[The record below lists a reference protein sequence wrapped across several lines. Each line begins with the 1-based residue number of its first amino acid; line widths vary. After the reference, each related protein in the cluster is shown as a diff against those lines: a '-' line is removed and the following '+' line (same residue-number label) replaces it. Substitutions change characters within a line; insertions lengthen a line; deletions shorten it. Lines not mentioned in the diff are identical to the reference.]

1 MLSLK
6 NVNKYFNRHRKNEI
20 HVINNISLEFNDNG
34 LVALLGP
41 SGCGKTT
48 LLNAIGGLDKIKS
61 GKIYVNGKKISSK
74 IDGKVDKIRN
84 LNIGYIFQ
92 DYKLVD
98 NMSVFDNV
106 ALVLTMLGIKDKN
119 EVKNRVEYVLDKV
132 GMLRYKRRPANM
144 LSGGERQRVGIARAL
159 VKNPNIILADE
170 PTGNLDSK
178 NSLEIMKI
186 IKSISKDRLVIL
198 VTHEVNLAKFY
209 ADRIIELKDGSIVK
223 DYINKDKEDLDY
235 AIDNNIYLKD
245 FDKHDVIKDEDKL
258 INIYL
263 DDKDKIKLDIVVRN
277 GNIYV
282 NSKNRDNVVVI
293 DEDSNIELI
302 NDSYKKIQE
311 SDIDK
316 YNFDLK
322 DDGKKKR
329 YSSIFNPISLITNG
343 FRKVFDY
350 SFLKKLLLLGFVL
363 SGMFI
368 MYSVASIASTIN
380 VKDEDFVTMNKNYLS
395 INLNKIKVDDYLKY
409 ETMDS
414 VNYIIPGNSY
424 VNFNVSYND
433 YYQSLNYS
441 DNLSGSLSDI
451 NLINDSDVVYGT
463 MPKEMNEV
471 VVDKKCI
478 LSMFDATGYANMLG
492 VKNVSD
498 MIGRKIKINT
508 MNAFVIVG
516 VVDLGSPSIYMN
528 RNNFV
533 NVLSNTKST
542 DDTIN
547 NDMLSV
553 AEVEIGNQKVYDYNL
568 YVNDIE
574 LKKGNYPVN
583 DYEVI
588 VNIKNSDTMPLNKY
602 IDTKVN
608 DKKLLVVGYYFSKEN
623 MDAFLVNNNTVK
635 YDLIT
640 KSKDMV
646 LVSKDKNKTINEF
659 RDMGLNIEDSYS
671 VSRKKYIES
680 NKERVNAT
688 LLASG
693 IILIISLVE
702 VFLMIRAS
710 FISRVKSV
718 GIYRAIGVKK
728 SDIYRMFYGEIIA
741 ITTIASVPGIILA
754 SYILKTLTSIKFLS
768 KSFLV
773 DFRII
778 LLSIIF
784 VYIFNLIIGLI
795 PVFNTIR
802 HRPASILSRHDLD

>member
-92 DYKLVD
+92 DYKLVE

-170 PTGNLDSK
+170 PTGNVDSK

-223 DYINKDKEDLDY
+223 DYINKDKEDLYY
-235 AIDNNIYLKD
+235 ALDNNIYLND

-282 NSKNRDNVVVI
+282 NSKSRDNIVVI

-343 FRKVFDY
+343 FKKVFDY
-350 SFLKKLLLLGFVL
+350 SFLKKLLLLGFIL

-368 MYSVASIASTIN
+368 MYSVSSIASTIN
-380 VKDEDFVTMNKNYLS
+380 VKDEDFVTMNKNYMS
-395 INLNKIKVDDYLKY
+395 VNLNKIKVDDYLKY
-409 ETMDS
+409 ENLDS
-414 VNYIIPGNSY
+414 VDYIIPGNSS
-424 VNFNVSYND
+424 VNFSVNYND
-433 YYQSLNYS
+433 YYQSINIK
-441 DNLSGSLSDI
+441 DILSGSLSDI
-451 NLINDSDVVYGT
+451 NLIKDSDILYGT

-471 VVDKKCI
+471 VVDKRSI
-478 LSMFDATGYANMLG
+478 LSMFDETGYANMIG
-492 VKNVSD
+492 IKNVRD
-498 MIGRKIKINT
+498 MIGREIKIDT
-508 MNAFVIVG
+508 MDAFVIVG
-516 VVDLGSPSIYMN
+516 IVDLGSPSIYMN
-528 RNNFV
+528 RSNFI
-533 NVLSNTKST
+533 NVLSNTK
-542 DDTIN
+542 N
-547 NDMLSV
+547 NDTNMYIS
-553 AEVEIGNQKVYDYNL
+553 EEEIGNQKIYDYNL
-568 YVNDIE
+568 EVNDIE

-608 DKKLLVVGYYFSKEN
+608 DKKLLVVGYYFSKDN

-635 YDLIT
+635 YDLIS

-646 LVSKDKNKTINEF
+646 LVSKDKDKTINEF

-671 VSRKKYIES
+671 VSRKKYIEG
-680 NKERVNAT
+680 NKERVNTT
-688 LLASG
+688 LLVSG
-693 IILIISLVE
+693 VILIISLVE

-710 FISRVKSV
+710 FLSRVKSV

-754 SYILKTLTSIKFLS
+754 SYILKVLSNIKFLS
-768 KSFLV
+768 KYFLV
-773 DFRII
+773 NFRIV

-802 HRPASILSRHDLD
+802 RRPASILSRHDLD

>member
-6 NVNKYFNRHRKNEI
+6 NVNKYFNRPRKNEI

-132 GMLRYKRRPANM
+132 GMLRYKRRPASM

-282 NSKNRDNVVVI
+282 NSKSRDNIVVI

-343 FRKVFDY
+343 FKKVFDY
-350 SFLKKLLLLGFVL
+350 SFLKKLLLLGFIL

-368 MYSVASIASTIN
+368 MYSVSSIASTIN

-395 INLNKIKVDDYLKY
+395 VNLNKIKVDDYLKY
-409 ETMDS
+409 ENLDS
-414 VNYIIPGNSY
+414 VDYIIPGNSS
-424 VNFNVSYND
+424 VNFSVNYND
-433 YYQSLNYS
+433 YYQSINIK
-441 DNLSGSLSDI
+441 DILSGSLSDI
-451 NLINDSDVVYGT
+451 NLIKDSDIVYGT

-471 VVDKKCI
+471 VVDKRSI
-478 LSMFDATGYANMLG
+478 LSMFDETGYANMIG
-492 VKNVSD
+492 IKNVSD
-498 MIGRKIKINT
+498 MIGREIKIDT
-508 MNAFVIVG
+508 MDAFVIVG
-516 VVDLGSPSIYMN
+516 IVDLGSPSIYMN
-528 RNNFV
+528 RSNFI
-533 NVLSNTKST
+533 NVLSNTK
-542 DDTIN
+542 N
-547 NDMLSV
+547 NDTNMYIS
-553 AEVEIGNQKVYDYNL
+553 EEEIGNQKIYDYNL
-568 YVNDIE
+568 EVNDIE

-608 DKKLLVVGYYFSKEN
+608 DKKLLVVGYYFSKDN

-635 YDLIT
+635 YDLIS
-640 KSKDMV
+640 KSKDLV
-646 LVSKDKNKTINEF
+646 LVSKDKDKTINEF

-671 VSRKKYIES
+671 VSRKKYIEG
-680 NKERVNAT
+680 NKERVNTT
-688 LLASG
+688 LLVSG
-693 IILIISLVE
+693 VILIISLVE

-710 FISRVKSV
+710 FLSRVKSV

-754 SYILKTLTSIKFLS
+754 SYILKVLSNIKFLS
-768 KSFLV
+768 KYFLV
-773 DFRII
+773 NFRIV

-802 HRPASILSRHDLD
+802 RRPASILSRHDLD

>member
-20 HVINNISLEFNDNG
+20 HVINNVSLEFNDNG

-74 IDGKVDKIRN
+74 IDSKVDKIRN

-178 NSLEIMKI
+178 NSLEVMKI

-277 GNIYV
+277 GNIYI

-350 SFLKKLLLLGFVL
+350 SFLKKLLLLGFIL

-368 MYSVASIASTIN
+368 MYSVSSIASTIN

-395 INLNKIKVDDYLKY
+395 VNLNKIKVDDYLKY
-409 ETMDS
+409 ENLDS
-414 VNYIIPGNSY
+414 VDYIIPGNSS
-424 VNFNVSYND
+424 VNFSVNYND
-433 YYQSLNYS
+433 YYQSINIK
-441 DNLSGSLSDI
+441 DILSGSLSNI
-451 NLINDSDVVYGT
+451 NLIKDSDIVYGT

-471 VVDKKCI
+471 VVDKRSI
-478 LSMFDATGYANMLG
+478 LSMFDETGYANMIG
-492 VKNVSD
+492 IKNVSD
-498 MIGRKIKINT
+498 MIGREIKINT
-508 MNAFVIVG
+508 MDAFVIVG
-516 VVDLGSPSIYMN
+516 IVDLGSPSIYMN
-528 RNNFV
+528 RSNFI
-533 NVLSNTKST
+533 NVLSNTK
-542 DDTIN
+542 N
-547 NDMLSV
+547 NDTNMYIS
-553 AEVEIGNQKVYDYNL
+553 EEEIGNQKIYDYNL
-568 YVNDIE
+568 EVNDIE

-608 DKKLLVVGYYFSKEN
+608 DKKLLVVGYYFSKDN

-635 YDLIT
+635 YDLIS
-640 KSKDMV
+640 KSKDLV
-646 LVSKDKNKTINEF
+646 LVSKDKDKTINEF

-680 NKERVNAT
+680 NKERVNTT
-688 LLASG
+688 LLVSG
-693 IILIISLVE
+693 VILIISLVE

-710 FISRVKSV
+710 FLSRVKSV

-754 SYILKTLTSIKFLS
+754 SYILKVLSNIKFLS
-768 KSFLV
+768 KYFLV
-773 DFRII
+773 NFRIV
-778 LLSIIF
+778 LLSIVF

-802 HRPASILSRHDLD
+802 RRPASILSRHDLD

>member
-20 HVINNISLEFNDNG
+20 HVINNVSLEFNDNG

-132 GMLRYKRRPANM
+132 GMLRYKRRPASM

-159 VKNPNIILADE
+159 VKDPNIILADE

-178 NSLEIMKI
+178 NSLEVMKI

-263 DDKDKIKLDIVVRN
+263 DEKDNIKLDIVVRN

-282 NSKNRDNVVVI
+282 NSKSRDNVVVI

-343 FRKVFDY
+343 FKKVFDY
-350 SFLKKLLLLGFVL
+350 SFLKKLLLLGFIL

-368 MYSVASIASTIN
+368 MYSVSSIASTIN
-380 VKDEDFVTMNKNYLS
+380 VKDEDFVTINKNYLS
-395 INLNKIKVDDYLKY
+395 VNLNKIKVDDYLKY
-409 ETMDS
+409 ENLDS
-414 VNYIIPGNSY
+414 VDYIIPGNSS
-424 VNFNVSYND
+424 VNFSVNYND
-433 YYQSLNYS
+433 YYQSINIK
-441 DNLSGSLSDI
+441 DILSGSLSDI
-451 NLINDSDVVYGT
+451 NLIKDSDIVYGT

-471 VVDKKCI
+471 IVDKRSI
-478 LSMFDATGYANMLG
+478 LSMFDETGYANMIG
-492 VKNVSD
+492 IKNVSD
-498 MIGRKIKINT
+498 MIGREIKIDT
-508 MNAFVIVG
+508 MDAFVIVG
-516 VVDLGSPSIYMN
+516 IVDLGSPSIYMN
-528 RNNFV
+528 RGNFI
-533 NVLSNTKST
+533 NVLSNTKN
-542 DDTIN
+542 DDTN
-547 NDMLSV
+547 MYVS
-553 AEVEIGNQKVYDYNL
+553 EEEIGNQKVYDYSL
-568 YVNDIE
+568 EVNDIE
-574 LKKGNYPVN
+574 LKKGNYPIN

-608 DKKLLVVGYYFSKEN
+608 DKKLLVVGYYFSKDN

-635 YDLIT
+635 YDLIS

-646 LVSKDKNKTINEF
+646 LVSKDKDKTINEF

-680 NKERVNAT
+680 NKERVNTT
-688 LLASG
+688 LLVSG
-693 IILIISLVE
+693 VILIISLVE

-710 FISRVKSV
+710 FLSRVKSV

-754 SYILKTLTSIKFLS
+754 SYILKVLSNIKFLS
-768 KSFLV
+768 KYFLV
-773 DFRII
+773 NFRIV
-778 LLSIIF
+778 LLSIVF

-802 HRPASILSRHDLD
+802 RRPASILSRHDLD

>member
-282 NSKNRDNVVVI
+282 NSKSRDNIVVI

-343 FRKVFDY
+343 FKKVFDY
-350 SFLKKLLLLGFVL
+350 SFLKKLLLLGFIL

-368 MYSVASIASTIN
+368 MYSVSSIASTIN

-395 INLNKIKVDDYLKY
+395 VNLNKIKVDDYLKY
-409 ETMDS
+409 ENLDS
-414 VNYIIPGNSY
+414 VDYIIPGNSS
-424 VNFNVSYND
+424 VNFSVNYND
-433 YYQSLNYS
+433 YYQSINIK
-441 DNLSGSLSDI
+441 DILSGSLSDI
-451 NLINDSDVVYGT
+451 NLIKDSDILYGT

-471 VVDKKCI
+471 VVDKRSI
-478 LSMFDATGYANMLG
+478 LSMFDETGYANMIG
-492 VKNVSD
+492 IKNVSD
-498 MIGRKIKINT
+498 MIGREIKIDT
-508 MNAFVIVG
+508 MDTFVIVG
-516 VVDLGSPSIYMN
+516 IVDLGSPSIYMN
-528 RNNFV
+528 RSNFI
-533 NVLSNTKST
+533 NVLSNTK
-542 DDTIN
+542 N
-547 NDMLSV
+547 NDTNMYIS
-553 AEVEIGNQKVYDYNL
+553 EEEIGNQKIYDYNL
-568 YVNDIE
+568 EVNDIE

-588 VNIKNSDTMPLNKY
+588 VNIKNSDAMPLNKY

-608 DKKLLVVGYYFSKEN
+608 DKKLLVIGYYFSKDN

-635 YDLIT
+635 YDLIS

-646 LVSKDKNKTINEF
+646 LVSKDKDKTINEF

-671 VSRKKYIES
+671 VSRKKYIEG
-680 NKERVNAT
+680 NKERVNTT
-688 LLASG
+688 LLVSG
-693 IILIISLVE
+693 VILIISLVE

-710 FISRVKSV
+710 FLSRVKSV

-754 SYILKTLTSIKFLS
+754 SYILKVLSNIKFLS
-768 KSFLV
+768 KYFLV
-773 DFRII
+773 NFRIV

-802 HRPASILSRHDLD
+802 RRPASILSRHDLD

>member
-343 FRKVFDY
+343 FKKVFDY
-350 SFLKKLLLLGFVL
+350 SFLKKLLLLGFIL

-368 MYSVASIASTIN
+368 MYSVSSIASTIN

-395 INLNKIKVDDYLKY
+395 LNLNKIKVDDYLKY
-409 ETMDS
+409 ENLDS
-414 VNYIIPGNSY
+414 VDYIIPGNSS
-424 VNFNVSYND
+424 VNFSVNYND
-433 YYQSLNYS
+433 YYQSINIK
-441 DNLSGSLSDI
+441 DILSGSLSDI
-451 NLINDSDVVYGT
+451 NLIKDSDIVYGT

-471 VVDKKCI
+471 VVDKRSI
-478 LSMFDATGYANMLG
+478 LSMFDETGYANMIG

-498 MIGRKIKINT
+498 MIGREIKIDT
-508 MNAFVIVG
+508 MDAFVIVG
-516 VVDLGSPSIYMN
+516 IVDLGSPSIYMN
-528 RNNFV
+528 RSNFI
-533 NVLSNTKST
+533 NVLSNTK
-542 DDTIN
+542 N
-547 NDMLSV
+547 NDTNMYIS
-553 AEVEIGNQKVYDYNL
+553 EEEIGNQKIYDYNL
-568 YVNDIE
+568 EVNDIE
-574 LKKGNYPVN
+574 LKKGNYPIN

-608 DKKLLVVGYYFSKEN
+608 EKKLLVVGYYFSKDN

-635 YDLIT
+635 YDLIS

-646 LVSKDKNKTINEF
+646 LVSKDKDKTINEF

-680 NKERVNAT
+680 NKERVNTT
-688 LLASG
+688 LLVSG
-693 IILIISLVE
+693 VILIISLVE

-710 FISRVKSV
+710 FLSRVKSV

-754 SYILKTLTSIKFLS
+754 SYILKVLSNIKFLS
-768 KSFLV
+768 KYFLV
-773 DFRII
+773 NFRIV

-802 HRPASILSRHDLD
+802 RRPASILSRHDLD

>member
-322 DDGKKKR
+322 DYGKKKR

-343 FRKVFDY
+343 FKKVFDY
-350 SFLKKLLLLGFVL
+350 SFLKKLLLLGFIL

-368 MYSVASIASTIN
+368 MYSVSSIASTIN

-395 INLNKIKVDDYLKY
+395 VNLNKIKVDDYLKY
-409 ETMDS
+409 ENLDS
-414 VNYIIPGNSY
+414 VDYIIPGNSS
-424 VNFNVSYND
+424 VNFSVNYND
-433 YYQSLNYS
+433 YYQSINIK
-441 DNLSGSLSDI
+441 DILSGSLSDI
-451 NLINDSDVVYGT
+451 NLIKDSDIVYGT

-471 VVDKKCI
+471 VVDKRSI
-478 LSMFDATGYANMLG
+478 LSMFDETGYANMVG

-498 MIGRKIKINT
+498 MIGREIKIDT
-508 MNAFVIVG
+508 MDAFVIVG
-516 VVDLGSPSIYMN
+516 IVDLGSPSIYMN
-528 RNNFV
+528 RSNFI
-533 NVLSNTKST
+533 NVLSNTK
-542 DDTIN
+542 N
-547 NDMLSV
+547 NDTNMYIS
-553 AEVEIGNQKVYDYNL
+553 EEEIGNQKIYDYNL
-568 YVNDIE
+568 EVNDIE

-608 DKKLLVVGYYFSKEN
+608 DKKLLVVGYYFSKDN

-635 YDLIT
+635 YDLIS

-646 LVSKDKNKTINEF
+646 LVSKDKDKTINEF

-671 VSRKKYIES
+671 FSRKKYIEG
-680 NKERVNAT
+680 NKERVNTT
-688 LLASG
+688 LLVSG
-693 IILIISLVE
+693 VILIISLVE

-710 FISRVKSV
+710 FLSRVKSV

-754 SYILKTLTSIKFLS
+754 SYILKVLSNIKFLS
-768 KSFLV
+768 KYFLV
-773 DFRII
+773 NFRIV

-802 HRPASILSRHDLD
+802 RRPASILSRHDLD

>member
-282 NSKNRDNVVVI
+282 NSKSRDNIVVI

-343 FRKVFDY
+343 FKKVFDY
-350 SFLKKLLLLGFVL
+350 SFLKKLLLLGFIL

-368 MYSVASIASTIN
+368 MYSVSSIASTIN

-395 INLNKIKVDDYLKY
+395 VNLNKIKVDDYLKY
-409 ETMDS
+409 ENLDS
-414 VNYIIPGNSY
+414 VNYIMPGNSS
-424 VNFNVSYND
+424 VNFSVNYND
-433 YYQSLNYS
+433 YYQSINIK
-441 DNLSGSLSDI
+441 DILSGSLSDI
-451 NLINDSDVVYGT
+451 NLIKDSDIVYGN

-471 VVDKKCI
+471 VVDKRSI
-478 LSMFDATGYANMLG
+478 LSMFDETGYANMIG
-492 VKNVSD
+492 IKNVSD
-498 MIGRKIKINT
+498 MIGREIKIDT
-508 MNAFVIVG
+508 MDAFVIVG
-516 VVDLGSPSIYMN
+516 IVDLGSPSIYMN
-528 RNNFV
+528 RSNFI
-533 NVLSNTKST
+533 NVLSNTK
-542 DDTIN
+542 N
-547 NDMLSV
+547 NDTNMYIS
-553 AEVEIGNQKVYDYNL
+553 EEEIGNQKIYDYNL
-568 YVNDIE
+568 EVNDIE

-608 DKKLLVVGYYFSKEN
+608 DKKLLVVGYYFSKDN

-635 YDLIT
+635 YDLIS
-640 KSKDMV
+640 KSKDLV
-646 LVSKDKNKTINEF
+646 LVSKDKDKTINEF

-671 VSRKKYIES
+671 VSRKKYIEG
-680 NKERVNAT
+680 NKERVNTT
-688 LLASG
+688 LLVSG
-693 IILIISLVE
+693 VILIISLVE

-710 FISRVKSV
+710 FLSRVKSV

-754 SYILKTLTSIKFLS
+754 SYILKVLSNIKFLS
-768 KSFLV
+768 KYFLV
-773 DFRII
+773 NFRIV

-802 HRPASILSRHDLD
+802 RRPASILSRHDLD

>member
-74 IDGKVDKIRN
+74 IDSKVDKIRN

-98 NMSVFDNV
+98 NISVFDNV

-178 NSLEIMKI
+178 NSLEVMKI

-277 GNIYV
+277 GNIYI

-350 SFLKKLLLLGFVL
+350 SFLKKLLLLGFIL

-368 MYSVASIASTIN
+368 MYSVSSIASTIN

-395 INLNKIKVDDYLKY
+395 VNLNKIKVDDYLKY
-409 ETMDS
+409 ENLDS
-414 VNYIIPGNSY
+414 VDYIMPGNSS
-424 VNFNVSYND
+424 VNFSVNYND
-433 YYQSLNYS
+433 YYQSINIK
-441 DNLSGSLSDI
+441 DILSGSLSDI
-451 NLINDSDVVYGT
+451 NLIKDSDIVYGT

-471 VVDKKCI
+471 VVDKRSI
-478 LSMFDATGYANMLG
+478 LSMFDETGYANMIG

-498 MIGRKIKINT
+498 MIGREIKIDT
-508 MNAFVIVG
+508 MDAFVIVG
-516 VVDLGSPSIYMN
+516 IVDLGSPSIYMDKS
-528 RNNFV
+528 NFI
-533 NVLSNTKST
+533 NVLSNTK
-542 DDTIN
+542 N
-547 NDMLSV
+547 NDTNMYIS
-553 AEVEIGNQKVYDYNL
+553 EEEIGNQKIYDYNL
-568 YVNDIE
+568 EVNDIE

-608 DKKLLVVGYYFSKEN
+608 DKKLLVVGYYFSKDN

-635 YDLIT
+635 YDLIS

-646 LVSKDKNKTINEF
+646 LVSKDKDKTINEF

-671 VSRKKYIES
+671 VSRKKYIEG
-680 NKERVNAT
+680 NKERVNTT
-688 LLASG
+688 LLVSG
-693 IILIISLVE
+693 VILIISLVE

-710 FISRVKSV
+710 FLSRVKSV

-754 SYILKTLTSIKFLS
+754 SYILKVLSNIKFLS
-768 KSFLV
+768 KYFLV
-773 DFRII
+773 NFRIV
-778 LLSIIF
+778 LLSIVF

-802 HRPASILSRHDLD
+802 RRPASILSRHDLD

>member
-277 GNIYV
+277 GNIYA
-282 NSKNRDNVVVI
+282 NSKSRDNIVVI

-350 SFLKKLLLLGFVL
+350 SFLKKLLLLGFIL

-368 MYSVASIASTIN
+368 MYSVSSIASTIN

-395 INLNKIKVDDYLKY
+395 VNLNKIKVDDYLKY
-409 ETMDS
+409 ENLDS
-414 VNYIIPGNSY
+414 VDYIIPGNSS
-424 VNFNVSYND
+424 VNFSVNYND
-433 YYQSLNYS
+433 YYQSINIK
-441 DNLSGSLSDI
+441 DILSGSLSDI
-451 NLINDSDVVYGT
+451 NLIKDSDIVYGT

-471 VVDKKCI
+471 VVDKRSI
-478 LSMFDATGYANMLG
+478 LSMFDETGYANMIG
-492 VKNVSD
+492 VKNISD
-498 MIGRKIKINT
+498 MIGREIKIDT
-508 MNAFVIVG
+508 MDAFVIVG
-516 VVDLGSPSIYMN
+516 IVDLGSPSIYMN
-528 RNNFV
+528 RSNFI
-533 NVLSNTKST
+533 NVLSNTK
-542 DDTIN
+542 N
-547 NDMLSV
+547 NDTNMYIS
-553 AEVEIGNQKVYDYNL
+553 EEEIGNQKIYDYNL
-568 YVNDIE
+568 EVNDIE

-588 VNIKNSDTMPLNKY
+588 VNIKNNDTMPLNKY

-608 DKKLLVVGYYFSKEN
+608 DKKLLVVGYYFSKDN

-635 YDLIT
+635 YDLIS

-646 LVSKDKNKTINEF
+646 LVSKDKDKTINEF

-671 VSRKKYIES
+671 VSRKKYIEG
-680 NKERVNAT
+680 NKERVNTT
-688 LLASG
+688 LLVSG
-693 IILIISLVE
+693 VILIISLVE

-710 FISRVKSV
+710 FLSRVKSV

-754 SYILKTLTSIKFLS
+754 SYILKVLSNIKFLS
-768 KSFLV
+768 KYFLV
-773 DFRII
+773 NFRIV

-802 HRPASILSRHDLD
+802 RRPASILSRHDLD

>member
-282 NSKNRDNVVVI
+282 NSKSRDNIVVI

-343 FRKVFDY
+343 FKKVFDY
-350 SFLKKLLLLGFVL
+350 SFLKKLLLLGFIL

-368 MYSVASIASTIN
+368 MYSVSSIASTIN

-395 INLNKIKVDDYLKY
+395 VNLNKIKVDDYLKY
-409 ETMDS
+409 ENLDS
-414 VNYIIPGNSY
+414 VDYIIPGNSS
-424 VNFNVSYND
+424 VNFSVNYND
-433 YYQSLNYS
+433 YYQSINIK
-441 DNLSGSLSDI
+441 DILSGSLSDI
-451 NLINDSDVVYGT
+451 NLIKDSDIVYGT

-471 VVDKKCI
+471 VVDKRSI
-478 LSMFDATGYANMLG
+478 LSMFDETGYANMIG
-492 VKNVSD
+492 IKNVSD
-498 MIGRKIKINT
+498 MIGREIKIDT
-508 MNAFVIVG
+508 MDAFVIVG
-516 VVDLGSPSIYMN
+516 IVDLGSPSIYMN
-528 RNNFV
+528 RSNFI
-533 NVLSNTKST
+533 NVLSNTK
-542 DDTIN
+542 N
-547 NDMLSV
+547 NDTNMYIS
-553 AEVEIGNQKVYDYNL
+553 EEEIGNQKIYDYNL
-568 YVNDIE
+568 EVNDIE

-608 DKKLLVVGYYFSKEN
+608 DKKLLVVGYYFSKDN

-635 YDLIT
+635 YDLIS

-646 LVSKDKNKTINEF
+646 LVSKDNDKTINEF

-680 NKERVNAT
+680 NKERVNTT
-688 LLASG
+688 LLVSG
-693 IILIISLVE
+693 VILIISLVE

-710 FISRVKSV
+710 FLSRVKSV

-728 SDIYRMFYGEIIA
+728 NDIYRMFYGEIIA

-754 SYILKTLTSIKFLS
+754 SYILKVLSNIKFLS
-768 KSFLV
+768 KYFLV
-773 DFRII
+773 NFRIV

-802 HRPASILSRHDLD
+802 RRPASILSRHDLD

>member
-20 HVINNISLEFNDNG
+20 HVINNVSLEFNDNG

-132 GMLRYKRRPANM
+132 GMLRYKRRPASM

-159 VKNPNIILADE
+159 VKDPNIILADE

-178 NSLEIMKI
+178 NSLEVMKI

-263 DDKDKIKLDIVVRN
+263 DEKDNIKLDIVVRN

-282 NSKNRDNVVVI
+282 NSKSRDNVVVI

-343 FRKVFDY
+343 FKKVFDY
-350 SFLKKLLLLGFVL
+350 SFLKKLLLLGFIL

-368 MYSVASIASTIN
+368 MYSVSSIASTIN

-395 INLNKIKVDDYLKY
+395 VNLNKIKVDDYLKY
-409 ETMDS
+409 ENLDS
-414 VNYIIPGNSY
+414 VDYIIPGNSS
-424 VNFNVSYND
+424 VNFSVNYND
-433 YYQSLNYS
+433 YYQSINIK
-441 DNLSGSLSDI
+441 DILSGSLSDI
-451 NLINDSDVVYGT
+451 NLIKDSDIVYGT

-471 VVDKKCI
+471 VVDKRSI
-478 LSMFDATGYANMLG
+478 LSMFDETGYANMIG
-492 VKNVSD
+492 IKNVSD
-498 MIGRKIKINT
+498 MIGREIKIDT
-508 MNAFVIVG
+508 MDAFVIVG
-516 VVDLGSPSIYMN
+516 IVDLGSPSIYMN
-528 RNNFV
+528 RGNFI
-533 NVLSNTKST
+533 NVLSNTK
-542 DDTIN
+542 N
-547 NDMLSV
+547 NDTNMYIS
-553 AEVEIGNQKVYDYNL
+553 EEEIGNQKVYDYNL
-568 YVNDIE
+568 EVNDIE

-608 DKKLLVVGYYFSKEN
+608 DKKLLVVGYYFSKDN

-635 YDLIT
+635 YDLIS
-640 KSKDMV
+640 KSKDLV
-646 LVSKDKNKTINEF
+646 LVSKDKDKTINEF

-680 NKERVNAT
+680 NKERVNTT
-688 LLASG
+688 LLVSG
-693 IILIISLVE
+693 VILIISLVE

-710 FISRVKSV
+710 FLSRVKSV

-754 SYILKTLTSIKFLS
+754 SYILKVLSNIKFLS
-768 KSFLV
+768 KYFLV
-773 DFRII
+773 NFRIV

-802 HRPASILSRHDLD
+802 RRPASILSRHDLD

>member
-20 HVINNISLEFNDNG
+20 HVINNVSLEFNDNG

-74 IDGKVDKIRN
+74 IDSKVDKIRN

-178 NSLEIMKI
+178 NSLEVMKI

-277 GNIYV
+277 GNIYI

-350 SFLKKLLLLGFVL
+350 SFLKKLLLLGFIL

-368 MYSVASIASTIN
+368 MYSVSSIASTIN

-395 INLNKIKVDDYLKY
+395 VNLNKIKVDDYLKY
-409 ETMDS
+409 ENLDS
-414 VNYIIPGNSY
+414 VDYIIPGNSS
-424 VNFNVSYND
+424 VNFSVNYND
-433 YYQSLNYS
+433 YYQSINIK
-441 DNLSGSLSDI
+441 DILSGSLSNI
-451 NLINDSDVVYGT
+451 NLIKDSDIVYGT

-471 VVDKKCI
+471 VVDKRSI
-478 LSMFDATGYANMLG
+478 LSMFDETGYANMIG

-498 MIGRKIKINT
+498 MIGREIKIDT
-508 MNAFVIVG
+508 MDAFVIVG
-516 VVDLGSPSIYMN
+516 IVDLGSPSIYMN
-528 RNNFV
+528 RSNFI
-533 NVLSNTKST
+533 NVLSNTK
-542 DDTIN
+542 N
-547 NDMLSV
+547 NDTNMYIS
-553 AEVEIGNQKVYDYNL
+553 EEEIGNQKIYDYNL
-568 YVNDIE
+568 EVNDIE

-608 DKKLLVVGYYFSKEN
+608 DKKLLVVGYYFSKDN

-635 YDLIT
+635 YDLIS

-646 LVSKDKNKTINEF
+646 LVSKDKDKTINEF

-671 VSRKKYIES
+671 VSRKKYIEG
-680 NKERVNAT
+680 NKERVNTT
-688 LLASG
+688 LLVSG
-693 IILIISLVE
+693 VILIISLVE

-710 FISRVKSV
+710 FLSRVKSV

-754 SYILKTLTSIKFLS
+754 SYILKVLSNIKFLS
-768 KSFLV
+768 KYFLV
-773 DFRII
+773 NFRIV

-802 HRPASILSRHDLD
+802 RRPASILSRHDLD

>member
-282 NSKNRDNVVVI
+282 NSKSRDNIVVI

-350 SFLKKLLLLGFVL
+350 SFLKKLLLLGFLL

-368 MYSVASIASTIN
+368 MYSVSSIASTIN

-395 INLNKIKVDDYLKY
+395 VNLNKIKVDDYLKY
-409 ETMDS
+409 ENLDS
-414 VNYIIPGNSY
+414 VDYIIPGNSS
-424 VNFNVSYND
+424 VNFSVNYND
-433 YYQSLNYS
+433 YYQSINIK
-441 DNLSGSLSDI
+441 DILSGSLSDI
-451 NLINDSDVVYGT
+451 NLIKDSDIVYGT

-471 VVDKKCI
+471 VVDKRSI
-478 LSMFDATGYANMLG
+478 LSMFDETGYANMIG
-492 VKNVSD
+492 IKNVSD
-498 MIGRKIKINT
+498 MIGREIKIDT
-508 MNAFVIVG
+508 MDAFVIVG
-516 VVDLGSPSIYMN
+516 IVDLGSPSIYMN
-528 RNNFV
+528 RSNFI
-533 NVLSNTKST
+533 NVLSNTK
-542 DDTIN
+542 N
-547 NDMLSV
+547 NDTNMYIS
-553 AEVEIGNQKVYDYNL
+553 EEEIGNQKIYDYNL
-568 YVNDIE
+568 EVNDIE

-583 DYEVI
+583 DYEAI

-608 DKKLLVVGYYFSKEN
+608 DKKLLVVGYYFSKDN

-635 YDLIT
+635 YDLIS

-646 LVSKDKNKTINEF
+646 LVSKDKDKTINEF

-671 VSRKKYIES
+671 VSRKKYIEG
-680 NKERVNAT
+680 NKERVNTT
-688 LLASG
+688 LLVSG
-693 IILIISLVE
+693 VILIISLVE

-710 FISRVKSV
+710 FLSRVKSV

-754 SYILKTLTSIKFLS
+754 SYILKVLSNIKFLS
-768 KSFLV
+768 KYFLV
-773 DFRII
+773 NFRIV

-802 HRPASILSRHDLD
+802 RRPASILSRHDLD

>member
-74 IDGKVDKIRN
+74 IDSKVDKIRN

-132 GMLRYKRRPANM
+132 GMLRYKRRPASM
-144 LSGGERQRVGIARAL
+144 LSGGERQRVDIARAL

-282 NSKNRDNVVVI
+282 NSKSRDNVVVI

-322 DDGKKKR
+322 DYGKKKR

-343 FRKVFDY
+343 FKKVFDY
-350 SFLKKLLLLGFVL
+350 SFLKKLLLLGFIL

-368 MYSVASIASTIN
+368 MYSVSSIASTIN

-395 INLNKIKVDDYLKY
+395 VNLNKIKVDDYLKY
-409 ETMDS
+409 ENLDS
-414 VNYIIPGNSY
+414 VDYIMPGNSS
-424 VNFNVSYND
+424 VNFSVNYND
-433 YYQSLNYS
+433 YYQSINIK
-441 DNLSGSLSDI
+441 DILSGSLSDI
-451 NLINDSDVVYGT
+451 NLIKDSDILYGT

-471 VVDKKCI
+471 VVDKRSI
-478 LSMFDATGYANMLG
+478 LSMFDENGYANMIG
-492 VKNVSD
+492 IKNVRD
-498 MIGRKIKINT
+498 MIGREIKIDT
-508 MNAFVIVG
+508 MDAFVIVG
-516 VVDLGSPSIYMN
+516 IVDLGSPSIYMN
-528 RNNFV
+528 RSNFI
-533 NVLSNTKST
+533 NVLSNTK
-542 DDTIN
+542 N
-547 NDMLSV
+547 NDTNMYIS
-553 AEVEIGNQKVYDYNL
+553 EEEIGNQKIYDYNL
-568 YVNDIE
+568 EVNDIE

-608 DKKLLVVGYYFSKEN
+608 DKKLLVVGYYFSKDN
-623 MDAFLVNNNTVK
+623 MDAFLVNNNTIK
-635 YDLIT
+635 YDLIS
-640 KSKDMV
+640 KSKDLV
-646 LVSKDKNKTINEF
+646 LVSKDKDKTINEF

-680 NKERVNAT
+680 NKERVNTT
-688 LLASG
+688 LLVSG
-693 IILIISLVE
+693 VILIISLVE

-710 FISRVKSV
+710 FLSRVKSV

-754 SYILKTLTSIKFLS
+754 SYILKVLSNIKFLS
-768 KSFLV
+768 KYFLV
-773 DFRII
+773 NFRIV

-802 HRPASILSRHDLD
+802 RRPASILSRHDLD

>member
-41 SGCGKTT
+41 RGCGKTT

-178 NSLEIMKI
+178 NSLEVMKI

-282 NSKNRDNVVVI
+282 NSKSRDNIVVI

-322 DDGKKKR
+322 DYGKKKR

-343 FRKVFDY
+343 FKKVFDY
-350 SFLKKLLLLGFVL
+350 SFLKKLLLLGFIL

-368 MYSVASIASTIN
+368 MYSVSSIASTIN

-395 INLNKIKVDDYLKY
+395 VNLNKIKVDDYLKY
-409 ETMDS
+409 ENLDS
-414 VNYIIPGNSY
+414 VDYIMPGNSS
-424 VNFNVSYND
+424 VNFSVNYND
-433 YYQSLNYS
+433 YYQSINIK
-441 DNLSGSLSDI
+441 DILSGSLSDI
-451 NLINDSDVVYGT
+451 NLIKDSDIVYGT

-471 VVDKKCI
+471 VVDKRSI
-478 LSMFDATGYANMLG
+478 LSMFDETGYANMIG

-498 MIGRKIKINT
+498 MIGREIKIDT
-508 MNAFVIVG
+508 MDAFVIVG
-516 VVDLGSPSIYMN
+516 IVDLGSPSIYMDKS
-528 RNNFV
+528 NFI
-533 NVLSNTKST
+533 NVLSNTK
-542 DDTIN
+542 N
-547 NDMLSV
+547 NDTNMYIS
-553 AEVEIGNQKVYDYNL
+553 EEEIGNQKIYDYNL
-568 YVNDIE
+568 EVNDIE

-608 DKKLLVVGYYFSKEN
+608 DKKLLVVGYYFSKDN

-635 YDLIT
+635 YDLIS

-646 LVSKDKNKTINEF
+646 LVSKDKDKTINEF

-671 VSRKKYIES
+671 VSRKKYIEG
-680 NKERVNAT
+680 NKERVNTT
-688 LLASG
+688 LLVSG
-693 IILIISLVE
+693 VILIISLVE

-710 FISRVKSV
+710 FLSRVKSV

-754 SYILKTLTSIKFLS
+754 SYILKVLSNIKFLS
-768 KSFLV
+768 KYFLV
-773 DFRII
+773 NFRIV

-802 HRPASILSRHDLD
+802 RRPASILSRHDLD

>member
-343 FRKVFDY
+343 FKKVFDY
-350 SFLKKLLLLGFVL
+350 SFLKKLLLLGFLL

-368 MYSVASIASTIN
+368 MYSVSSIASTIN

-395 INLNKIKVDDYLKY
+395 VNLNKIKVDDYLKY
-409 ETMDS
+409 ENLDS
-414 VNYIIPGNSY
+414 VDYIIPGNSS
-424 VNFNVSYND
+424 VNFSVNYND
-433 YYQSLNYS
+433 YYQSINIK
-441 DNLSGSLSDI
+441 DILSGSLSDI
-451 NLINDSDVVYGT
+451 NLIKDSDILYGT

-471 VVDKKCI
+471 VVDKRSI
-478 LSMFDATGYANMLG
+478 LSMFDETGYANMIG
-492 VKNVSD
+492 IKNVSD
-498 MIGRKIKINT
+498 MIGREIKIDT
-508 MNAFVIVG
+508 MDAFVIVG
-516 VVDLGSPSIYMN
+516 IVDLGNPSIYMN
-528 RNNFV
+528 RSNFI
-533 NVLSNTKST
+533 NVLSNTK
-542 DDTIN
+542 N
-547 NDMLSV
+547 NDTNMYIS
-553 AEVEIGNQKVYDYNL
+553 EEEIGNQKIYDYNL
-568 YVNDIE
+568 EVNDIE
-574 LKKGNYPVN
+574 LKKGNYPIN

-608 DKKLLVVGYYFSKEN
+608 DKKLLVVGYYFSKDN

-635 YDLIT
+635 YDLIS

-646 LVSKDKNKTINEF
+646 LVSKDKDKTINEF

-671 VSRKKYIES
+671 VSRKKYIEG
-680 NKERVNAT
+680 NKERVNTT
-688 LLASG
+688 LLVSG
-693 IILIISLVE
+693 VILIISLVE

-710 FISRVKSV
+710 FLSRVKSV

-754 SYILKTLTSIKFLS
+754 SYILKVLSNIKFLS
-768 KSFLV
+768 KYFLV
-773 DFRII
+773 NFRIV

-802 HRPASILSRHDLD
+802 RRPASILSRHDLD

>member
-20 HVINNISLEFNDNG
+20 HVINNVSLEFNDNG

-132 GMLRYKRRPANM
+132 GMLRYKRRPASM

-263 DDKDKIKLDIVVRN
+263 DEKDNIKLDIVVSN
-277 GNIYV
+277 GNIYI

-350 SFLKKLLLLGFVL
+350 SFLKKLLLLGFLL

-368 MYSVASIASTIN
+368 MYSVSSIASTIN

-395 INLNKIKVDDYLKY
+395 VNLNKIKVDDYLKY
-409 ETMDS
+409 ENLDS
-414 VNYIIPGNSY
+414 VDYIMPGNSS
-424 VNFNVSYND
+424 VNFSVNYND
-433 YYQSLNYS
+433 YYQSINIK
-441 DNLSGSLSDI
+441 DILSGSLSDI
-451 NLINDSDVVYGT
+451 NLIKDSDILYGT

-471 VVDKKCI
+471 VVDKRSI
-478 LSMFDATGYANMLG
+478 LSMFDENGYANMIG
-492 VKNVSD
+492 IKNVRD
-498 MIGRKIKINT
+498 MIGREIKIDT
-508 MNAFVIVG
+508 MDAFVIVG
-516 VVDLGSPSIYMN
+516 IVDLGSPSIYMN
-528 RNNFV
+528 RSNFI
-533 NVLSNTKST
+533 NVLSNTK
-542 DDTIN
+542 N
-547 NDMLSV
+547 NDTNMYIS
-553 AEVEIGNQKVYDYNL
+553 EEEIGNQKIYDYNL
-568 YVNDIE
+568 EVNDIE

-608 DKKLLVVGYYFSKEN
+608 DKKLLVVGYYFSKDN

-635 YDLIT
+635 YDLIS

-646 LVSKDKNKTINEF
+646 LVSKDKDKTINEF

-680 NKERVNAT
+680 NKERVNTT
-688 LLASG
+688 LLVSG
-693 IILIISLVE
+693 VILIISLVE

-710 FISRVKSV
+710 FLSRVKSV

-754 SYILKTLTSIKFLS
+754 SYILKVLSNIKFLS
-768 KSFLV
+768 KYFLV
-773 DFRII
+773 NFRIV
-778 LLSIIF
+778 LLSIVF

-802 HRPASILSRHDLD
+802 RRPASILSRHDLD

>member
-322 DDGKKKR
+322 DYGKKKR

-343 FRKVFDY
+343 FKKVFDY
-350 SFLKKLLLLGFVL
+350 SFLKKLLLLGFIL

-368 MYSVASIASTIN
+368 MYSVSSIASTIN

-395 INLNKIKVDDYLKY
+395 VNLNKIKVDDYLKY
-409 ETMDS
+409 ENLDS
-414 VNYIIPGNSY
+414 VDYIIPGNSS
-424 VNFNVSYND
+424 VNFSVNYND
-433 YYQSLNYS
+433 YYQSINIK
-441 DNLSGSLSDI
+441 DILSGSLSDI
-451 NLINDSDVVYGT
+451 NLIKDSDIVYGT

-471 VVDKKCI
+471 VVDKRSI
-478 LSMFDATGYANMLG
+478 LSMFDETGYANMIG
-492 VKNVSD
+492 IKNVSD
-498 MIGRKIKINT
+498 MIGREIKIDT
-508 MNAFVIVG
+508 MDAFVIVG
-516 VVDLGSPSIYMN
+516 IVDLGSPSIYMDKS
-528 RNNFV
+528 NFI
-533 NVLSNTKST
+533 NVLSNTK
-542 DDTIN
+542 N
-547 NDMLSV
+547 NDTNMYIS
-553 AEVEIGNQKVYDYNL
+553 EEEIGNQKIYDYNL
-568 YVNDIE
+568 EVNDIE

-608 DKKLLVVGYYFSKEN
+608 DKKLLVVGYYFSKDN

-635 YDLIT
+635 YDLIS

-646 LVSKDKNKTINEF
+646 LVSKDKDKTINEF

-671 VSRKKYIES
+671 VSRKKYIEG
-680 NKERVNAT
+680 NKERVNTT
-688 LLASG
+688 LLVSG
-693 IILIISLVE
+693 VILIISLVE

-710 FISRVKSV
+710 FLSRVKSV

-754 SYILKTLTSIKFLS
+754 SYILKVLSNIKFLS
-768 KSFLV
+768 KYFLV
-773 DFRII
+773 NFRIV

-802 HRPASILSRHDLD
+802 RRPASILSRHDLD

>member
-98 NMSVFDNV
+98 SMSVFDNV

-132 GMLRYKRRPANM
+132 GMLRYKRRPASM

-368 MYSVASIASTIN
+368 MYAVSSIASTIN

-395 INLNKIKVDDYLKY
+395 VNLNKIKVDDYLKY
-409 ETMDS
+409 ENLDS
-414 VNYIIPGNSY
+414 VDYIIPGNSS
-424 VNFNVSYND
+424 VNFSVNYND
-433 YYQSLNYS
+433 FYQSIYVR
-441 DNLSGSLSDI
+441 DVLSGSLSDI
-451 NLINDSDVVYGT
+451 NLIKDSDIVYGT
-463 MPKEMNEV
+463 MPKEINEV
-471 VVDKKCI
+471 VVDKRSI
-478 LSMFDATGYANMLG
+478 LSMFDETGYANMIG

-498 MIGRKIKINT
+498 MIGREIKIDT
-508 MNAFVIVG
+508 MDAFVIVG
-516 VVDLGSPSIYMN
+516 IVDLGSPSIYMN
-528 RNNFV
+528 RSNFI
-533 NVLSNTKST
+533 NVLSNTQNN
-542 DDTIN
+542 DTIMYSS
-547 NDMLSV
+547 D
-553 AEVEIGNQKVYDYNL
+553 EEIGNQKVYDYNL
-568 YVNDIE
+568 ELNDIE

-608 DKKLLVVGYYFSKEN
+608 DKKLLVVGYYFSKDN

-635 YDLIT
+635 YNLIT

-680 NKERVNAT
+680 NKERVNTT
-688 LLASG
+688 LLVSG
-693 IILIISLVE
+693 VILIISLVE

-710 FISRVKSV
+710 FLSRVKSV

-754 SYILKTLTSIKFLS
+754 SYILKVLSNIKFLS
-768 KSFLV
+768 KYFLV
-773 DFRII
+773 NFRIV

-802 HRPASILSRHDLD
+802 RRPASILSRHDLD

>member
-282 NSKNRDNVVVI
+282 NSKSRDNIVVI

-350 SFLKKLLLLGFVL
+350 SFLKKLLLLGFIL

-368 MYSVASIASTIN
+368 MYSVSSIASTIN

-395 INLNKIKVDDYLKY
+395 VNLNKIKVDDYLKY
-409 ETMDS
+409 ENLDS
-414 VNYIIPGNSY
+414 VDYIIPGNSS
-424 VNFNVSYND
+424 VNFSVNYND
-433 YYQSLNYS
+433 YYQSINIK
-441 DNLSGSLSDI
+441 DILSGSLSDI
-451 NLINDSDVVYGT
+451 NLIKDSDILYGT

-471 VVDKKCI
+471 VVDKRSI
-478 LSMFDATGYANMLG
+478 LSMFDETGYANMIG
-492 VKNVSD
+492 IKNVSD
-498 MIGRKIKINT
+498 MIGREIKIDT
-508 MNAFVIVG
+508 MDAFVIVG
-516 VVDLGSPSIYMN
+516 IVDLGSPSIYMN
-528 RNNFV
+528 RSNFI
-533 NVLSNTKST
+533 NVLSNTK
-542 DDTIN
+542 N
-547 NDMLSV
+547 NDTNMYIS
-553 AEVEIGNQKVYDYNL
+553 EEEIGNQKIYDYNL
-568 YVNDIE
+568 EVNDIE

-608 DKKLLVVGYYFSKEN
+608 DKKLLVVGYYFSKDN

-635 YDLIT
+635 YDLIS

-646 LVSKDKNKTINEF
+646 LVSKDKDKTINEF

-671 VSRKKYIES
+671 VSRKKYIEG
-680 NKERVNAT
+680 NKERVNTT
-688 LLASG
+688 LLVSG
-693 IILIISLVE
+693 VILIISLVE

-710 FISRVKSV
+710 FLSRVKSV

-754 SYILKTLTSIKFLS
+754 SYILKVLSNIKFLS
-768 KSFLV
+768 KYFLV
-773 DFRII
+773 NFRIV

-802 HRPASILSRHDLD
+802 RRPASILSRHDLD

>member
-282 NSKNRDNVVVI
+282 NSKSRDNIVVI

-343 FRKVFDY
+343 FKKVFDY
-350 SFLKKLLLLGFVL
+350 SFLKKLLLLGFIL

-368 MYSVASIASTIN
+368 MYSVSSIASTIN

-395 INLNKIKVDDYLKY
+395 VNLNKIKVDDYLKY
-409 ETMDS
+409 ENLDS
-414 VNYIIPGNSY
+414 VDYIIPGNSS
-424 VNFNVSYND
+424 VNFSVNYND
-433 YYQSLNYS
+433 YYQSINIK
-441 DNLSGSLSDI
+441 DILSGSLSDI
-451 NLINDSDVVYGT
+451 NLIKDSDILYGT

-471 VVDKKCI
+471 VVDKRSI
-478 LSMFDATGYANMLG
+478 LSMFDETGYANMIG
-492 VKNVSD
+492 IKNVSD
-498 MIGRKIKINT
+498 MIGREIKIDT
-508 MNAFVIVG
+508 MDTFVIVG
-516 VVDLGSPSIYMN
+516 IVDLGSPSIYMN
-528 RNNFV
+528 RSNFI
-533 NVLSNTKST
+533 NVLSNTK
-542 DDTIN
+542 N
-547 NDMLSV
+547 NDTNMYIS
-553 AEVEIGNQKVYDYNL
+553 EEEIGNQKIYDYNL
-568 YVNDIE
+568 EVNDIE

-588 VNIKNSDTMPLNKY
+588 VNIKNSDAMPLNKY

-608 DKKLLVVGYYFSKEN
+608 DKKLLIIGYYFSKDN

-635 YDLIT
+635 YDLIS

-646 LVSKDKNKTINEF
+646 LVSKDKDKTINEF

-671 VSRKKYIES
+671 VSRKKYIEG
-680 NKERVNAT
+680 NKERVNTT
-688 LLASG
+688 LLVSG
-693 IILIISLVE
+693 VILIISLVE

-710 FISRVKSV
+710 FLSRVKSV

-754 SYILKTLTSIKFLS
+754 SYILKVLSNIKFLS
-768 KSFLV
+768 KYFLV
-773 DFRII
+773 NFRIV

-802 HRPASILSRHDLD
+802 RRPASILSRHDLD

>member
-282 NSKNRDNVVVI
+282 NSKSRDNIVVI

-322 DDGKKKR
+322 DYGKKKR

-343 FRKVFDY
+343 FKKVFDY
-350 SFLKKLLLLGFVL
+350 SFLKKLLLLGFIL

-368 MYSVASIASTIN
+368 MYSVSSIASTIN

-395 INLNKIKVDDYLKY
+395 VNLNKIKVDDYLKY
-409 ETMDS
+409 ENLDS
-414 VNYIIPGNSY
+414 VDYIIPGNSS
-424 VNFNVSYND
+424 VNFSVNYND
-433 YYQSLNYS
+433 YYQSINIK
-441 DNLSGSLSDI
+441 DILSGSLSDI
-451 NLINDSDVVYGT
+451 NLIKDSDILYGT
-463 MPKEMNEV
+463 VPKEINEV
-471 VVDKKCI
+471 VVDKRSI
-478 LSMFDATGYANMLG
+478 LSMFDETGYANMIG
-492 VKNVSD
+492 VKNISD
-498 MIGRKIKINT
+498 MIGREIKIDT
-508 MNAFVIVG
+508 MDAFVIVG
-516 VVDLGSPSIYMN
+516 IVDLGSPSIYMN
-528 RNNFV
+528 RSNFI
-533 NVLSNTKST
+533 NVLSNTK
-542 DDTIN
+542 N
-547 NDMLSV
+547 NDTNMYIS
-553 AEVEIGNQKVYDYNL
+553 EEEIGNQKIYDYNL
-568 YVNDIE
+568 EVNDIE

-588 VNIKNSDTMPLNKY
+588 VNIKNNDTMPLNKY

-608 DKKLLVVGYYFSKEN
+608 DKKLLVVGYYFSKDN

-635 YDLIT
+635 YDLIS

-646 LVSKDKNKTINEF
+646 LVSKDKDKTINEF

-680 NKERVNAT
+680 NKERVNTT
-688 LLASG
+688 LLVSG
-693 IILIISLVE
+693 VILIISLVE

-710 FISRVKSV
+710 FLSRVKSV

-754 SYILKTLTSIKFLS
+754 SYILKVLSNIKFLS
-768 KSFLV
+768 KYFLV
-773 DFRII
+773 NFRIV

-802 HRPASILSRHDLD
+802 RRPASILSRHDLD

>member
-282 NSKNRDNVVVI
+282 NSKSRDNIVVI

-343 FRKVFDY
+343 FKKVFDY
-350 SFLKKLLLLGFVL
+350 SFLKKLLLLGFIL

-368 MYSVASIASTIN
+368 MYSVSSIASTIN

-395 INLNKIKVDDYLKY
+395 VNLNKIKVDDYLKY
-409 ETMDS
+409 ENLDS
-414 VNYIIPGNSY
+414 VDYIIPGNSS
-424 VNFNVSYND
+424 VNFSVNYND
-433 YYQSLNYS
+433 YYQSINIK
-441 DNLSGSLSDI
+441 DILSGSLSDI
-451 NLINDSDVVYGT
+451 NLIKDSDIVYGT

-471 VVDKKCI
+471 VVDKRSI
-478 LSMFDATGYANMLG
+478 LSMFDETGYANMIG
-492 VKNVSD
+492 IKNVSD
-498 MIGRKIKINT
+498 MIGREIKIDT
-508 MNAFVIVG
+508 MDAFVIVG
-516 VVDLGSPSIYMN
+516 IVDLGSPSIYMN
-528 RNNFV
+528 RSNFI
-533 NVLSNTKST
+533 NVLSNTK
-542 DDTIN
+542 N
-547 NDMLSV
+547 NDTNMYIS
-553 AEVEIGNQKVYDYNL
+553 EEEIGNQKIYDYNL
-568 YVNDIE
+568 EVNDIE

-608 DKKLLVVGYYFSKEN
+608 DKKLLVVGYYFSKDN

-635 YDLIT
+635 YDLIS
-640 KSKDMV
+640 KSKDLV
-646 LVSKDKNKTINEF
+646 LVSKDKDKTINEF
-659 RDMGLNIEDSYS
+659 RDMGLNIEDSYG
-671 VSRKKYIES
+671 VSRKKYIEG
-680 NKERVNAT
+680 NKERVNTT
-688 LLASG
+688 LLVSG
-693 IILIISLVE
+693 VILIISLVE

-710 FISRVKSV
+710 FLSRVKSV

-754 SYILKTLTSIKFLS
+754 SYILKVLSNIKFLS
-768 KSFLV
+768 KYFLV
-773 DFRII
+773 NFRIV

-802 HRPASILSRHDLD
+802 RRPASILSRHDLD

>member
-20 HVINNISLEFNDNG
+20 HVINNVSLEFNDNG

-74 IDGKVDKIRN
+74 IDSKVDKIRN

-178 NSLEIMKI
+178 NSLEVMKI

-277 GNIYV
+277 GNIYI

-350 SFLKKLLLLGFVL
+350 SFLKKLLLLGFIL

-368 MYSVASIASTIN
+368 MYSVSSIASTIN

-395 INLNKIKVDDYLKY
+395 VNLNKIKVDDYLKY
-409 ETMDS
+409 ENLDS
-414 VNYIIPGNSY
+414 VDYMIPGNSS
-424 VNFNVSYND
+424 VNFSVNYND
-433 YYQSLNYS
+433 YYQSINIK
-441 DNLSGSLSDI
+441 DILSGSLSDI
-451 NLINDSDVVYGT
+451 NLIKDSDIVYGT

-471 VVDKKCI
+471 VVDKRSI
-478 LSMFDATGYANMLG
+478 LSMFDETGYANMIG

-498 MIGRKIKINT
+498 MIGREIKIDT
-508 MNAFVIVG
+508 MDAFVIVG
-516 VVDLGSPSIYMN
+516 IVDLGSPSIYMDKS
-528 RNNFV
+528 NFI
-533 NVLSNTKST
+533 NVLSNTK
-542 DDTIN
+542 N
-547 NDMLSV
+547 NDTNMYIS
-553 AEVEIGNQKVYDYNL
+553 EEEIGNQKIYDYNL
-568 YVNDIE
+568 EVNDIE

-608 DKKLLVVGYYFSKEN
+608 DKKLLVVGYYFSKDN

-635 YDLIT
+635 YDLIS

-646 LVSKDKNKTINEF
+646 LVSKDKDKTINEF

-671 VSRKKYIES
+671 VSRKKYIEG
-680 NKERVNAT
+680 NKERVNTT
-688 LLASG
+688 LLVSG
-693 IILIISLVE
+693 VILIISLVE

-710 FISRVKSV
+710 FLSRVKSV

-754 SYILKTLTSIKFLS
+754 SYILKVLSNIKFLS
-768 KSFLV
+768 KYFLV
-773 DFRII
+773 NFRIV

-802 HRPASILSRHDLD
+802 RRPASILSRHDLD

>member
-282 NSKNRDNVVVI
+282 NSKSRDNIVVI

-343 FRKVFDY
+343 FKKVFDY

-368 MYSVASIASTIN
+368 MYAVSSIASTIN

-395 INLNKIKVDDYLKY
+395 VNLNKIKVDDYLKY
-409 ETMDS
+409 ENLDS
-414 VNYIIPGNSY
+414 VDYIIPGNSS
-424 VNFNVSYND
+424 VNFSVNYND
-433 YYQSLNYS
+433 YYQSINIK
-441 DNLSGSLSDI
+441 DILSGSLSDI
-451 NLINDSDVVYGT
+451 NLIKDSDIVYGT

-471 VVDKKCI
+471 VVDKRSI
-478 LSMFDATGYANMLG
+478 LSMFDETGYANMIG
-492 VKNVSD
+492 IKNVSD
-498 MIGRKIKINT
+498 MIGREIKIDT
-508 MNAFVIVG
+508 MDAFVIVG
-516 VVDLGSPSIYMN
+516 IVDLGSPSIYMN
-528 RNNFV
+528 RSNFI
-533 NVLSNTKST
+533 NVLSNTK
-542 DDTIN
+542 N
-547 NDMLSV
+547 NDTNMYIS
-553 AEVEIGNQKVYDYNL
+553 EEEIGNQKIYDYNL
-568 YVNDIE
+568 EVNDIE

-588 VNIKNSDTMPLNKY
+588 VNIKNNDTMPLNKY

-608 DKKLLVVGYYFSKEN
+608 DKKLLVVGYYFSKDN

-635 YDLIT
+635 YDLIS
-640 KSKDMV
+640 KSKDLV
-646 LVSKDKNKTINEF
+646 LVSKDKDKTINEF

-671 VSRKKYIES
+671 VSRKKYIEG
-680 NKERVNAT
+680 NKERVNTT
-688 LLASG
+688 LLVSG
-693 IILIISLVE
+693 VILIISLVE

-710 FISRVKSV
+710 FLSRVKSV

-754 SYILKTLTSIKFLS
+754 SYILKVLSNIKFLS
-768 KSFLV
+768 KYFLV
-773 DFRII
+773 NFRIV

-802 HRPASILSRHDLD
+802 RRPASILSRHDLD

>member
-6 NVNKYFNRHRKNEI
+6 KVNKYFNRHRKNEI
-20 HVINNISLEFNDNG
+20 HVINNVSLEFNDNG

-74 IDGKVDKIRN
+74 IDAKVDKIRN

-132 GMLRYKRRPANM
+132 GMLRYKRRPASM

-178 NSLEIMKI
+178 NSLEVMKI

-263 DDKDKIKLDIVVRN
+263 DEKDKIKLDIVVRN

-282 NSKNRDNVVVI
+282 NSKSRDNVVVI

-343 FRKVFDY
+343 FKKVFDY
-350 SFLKKLLLLGFVL
+350 SFLKKLLLLGFIL

-368 MYSVASIASTIN
+368 MYSVSSIASTIN

-395 INLNKIKVDDYLKY
+395 VNLNKIKVDDYLKY
-409 ETMDS
+409 ENLDS
-414 VNYIIPGNSY
+414 VDYIIPGNSS
-424 VNFNVSYND
+424 VNFSVNYND
-433 YYQSLNYS
+433 YYQSINIK
-441 DNLSGSLSDI
+441 DVLSGSLSDI
-451 NLINDSDVVYGT
+451 NLIKDSDIVYGT

-471 VVDKKCI
+471 VVDKRSI
-478 LSMFDATGYANMLG
+478 LSMFDETGYANMIG
-492 VKNVSD
+492 IKNVSD
-498 MIGRKIKINT
+498 MIGREIKIDT
-508 MNAFVIVG
+508 MDAFLIVG
-516 VVDLGSPSIYMN
+516 IVDLGSPSIYMN
-528 RNNFV
+528 RSNFI
-533 NVLSNTKST
+533 NVLSNTK
-542 DDTIN
+542 N
-547 NDMLSV
+547 NDTNMYIS
-553 AEVEIGNQKVYDYNL
+553 EEEIGNQKVYDYNL
-568 YVNDIE
+568 EVNDIE
-574 LKKGNYPVN
+574 LKKGNYPIN

-608 DKKLLVVGYYFSKEN
+608 DKKLLVVGYYFSKDN

-635 YDLIT
+635 YDLIS

-646 LVSKDKNKTINEF
+646 LVSKDKDKTINEF

-680 NKERVNAT
+680 NKERVNTT
-688 LLASG
+688 LLVSG
-693 IILIISLVE
+693 VILIISLVE

-710 FISRVKSV
+710 FLSRVKSV

-754 SYILKTLTSIKFLS
+754 SYILKVLSNIKFLS
-768 KSFLV
+768 KYFLV
-773 DFRII
+773 NFRIV

-802 HRPASILSRHDLD
+802 RRPASILSRHDLD